1 MSGLIAAI
9 VEAWSELKINKTR
22 VMLSLIGVA
31 VAVCAITVVVGAGGL
46 VTQVQVESSE
56 RSSGRPAM
64 LSVSA
69 YDMTAQQPAPAEVME
84 PAFTQVVERYK
95 VAYSSRSTYIEQRV
109 QLPTGVQT
117 IYGSAV
123 DPDYGTMHR
132 VQLVEGRWFGDSDVG
147 RLAPSIVVNQKLWS
161 LLGSP
166 DLATHPTLEL
176 EGETPLTGV
185 IIGVT
190 PSSLEY
196 SSPEA
201 IMLFDTWKQ
210 VAPPELQAQNG
221 ATYELWVP
229 PEIADQLLSVLQRDL
244 PGDVGEGYETYVN
257 RNDYLA
263 YSDGDPL
270 FALKAVI
277 AGVAG
282 LVLLLGALGLV
293 NISLVTVRQRIREIG
308 IRRSFGAT
316 AGRVFF
322 SVMMESIVATVAA
335 GVIGVAVAV
344 FIVQN
349 PWVQDQ
355 LASGVIDRPPF
366 PIAAAILGLVASA
379 VVGALAGLLP
389 ALVAVRVKVID
400 AIRY

>member
-1 MSGLIAAI
+1 VSGFIAAI
-9 VEAWSELKINKTR
+9 VEAWSELKINRTR

-46 VTQVQVESSE
+46 VTQVQTEANE
-56 RSSGRPAM
+56 RGSGRPAM
-64 LSVSA
+64 ISLSA
-69 YDMTAQQPAPAEVME
+69 YDQTAGVQAPAEVME
-84 PAFTQVVERYK
+84 PAFEQIVDRYQVT
-95 VAYSSRSTYIEQRV
+95 YSSRSAYLQQRA
-109 QLPTGVQT
+109 QLPTGVQD

-132 VQLVEGRWFGDSDVG
+132 VQLVEGRWFTDADVG
-147 RLAPSIVVNQKLWS
+147 RLAPSIVVNQALWRS
-161 LLGSP
+161 LGSP

-176 EGETPLTGV
+176 EAEIPLTGV
-185 IIGVT
+185 IIGIT
-190 PSSLEY
+190 PSSVDY
-196 SSPEA
+196 TSPEA
-201 IMLFDTWKQ
+201 FILFDTWKQ
-210 VAPPELQAQNG
+210 LTPPEVQEQNG
-221 ATYELWVP
+221 ASYELWVP
-229 PEIADQLLSVLQRDL
+229 PEMADQLVSVLQRDL
-244 PGDVGEGYETYVN
+244 PGDVGEQYLAYVN

-263 YSDGDPL
+263 YADGDPL

-277 AGVAG
+277 GGVAG

-349 PWVQDQ
+349 PWVQDK
-355 LASGVIDRPPF
+355 LANGVIDLPPF
-366 PIAAAILGLVASA
+366 PIEAALFGLAASA